1 MALTYGRRT
10 ATRVT
15 IATVTGVLA
24 AVTLAAPSSADSF
37 SDKIAVDPCKKP
49 WTQLCTPIRSSGTVW
64 NTHYRTPSNV
74 WLTADPTH
82 CSDIIAHV
90 RIDGREVGA
99 DRLGPGESTLQYK
112 VPAGEHTVG
121 VQAEGVAGGCNRG
134 YLAAWGGTI
143 HFQKLGTPQIIDG
156 PNGE

>member
-1 MALTYGRRT
+1 MALTYCRRT
-10 ATRVT
+10 ATRVA
-15 IATVTGVLA
+15 IATVTGALA
-24 AVTLAAPSSADSF
+24 AVALAAPSSADSY
-37 SDKIAVDPCKKP
+37 SEIIAVDPCKKP
-49 WTQLCTPIRSSGTVW
+49 WTQLCKPIRSSDTIW
-64 NTHYRTPSNV
+64 NTQYLARSNV
-74 WLTADPTH
+74 WITADPTH

-134 YLAAWGGTI
+134 FLASWGGTV
-143 HFQKLGTPQIIDG
+143 HFQKLGTPQIPDEG
-156 PNGE
+156 

>member
-1 MALTYGRRT
+1 M
-10 ATRVT
+10 
-15 IATVTGVLA
+15 
-24 AVTLAAPSSADSF
+24 
-37 SDKIAVDPCKKP
+37 
-49 WTQLCTPIRSSGTVW
+49 
-64 NTHYRTPSNV
+64 
-74 WLTADPTH
+74 
-82 CSDIIAHV
+82 

-121 VQAEGVAGGCNRG
+121 VQAEGVAADDRG

>member
-10 ATRVT
+10 ATRVA

-24 AVTLAAPSSADSF
+24 AGALAAPSSADS
-37 SDKIAVDPCKKP
+37 SEVIAVDPCKKP
-49 WTQLCTPIRSSGTVW
+49 WTQLCEAIRSSDTAW
-64 NTHYRTPSNV
+64 KTRYQTPSNV
-74 WLTADPTH
+74 WVTADPTH
-82 CSDIIAHV
+82 CSDIIVHV

-99 DRLGPGESTLQYK
+99 DRLGAGESTLQYK
-112 VPAGEHTVG
+112 VPAGEHSVR

-134 YLAAWGGTI
+134 FLAAWGGTI
-143 HFQKLGTPQIIDG
+143 HFQKLGTPGPIDR